1 MLTKDQKRKIKDL
14 WERGCKKQDRASILQ
29 AWELYKA
36 LSPSPDKSFE
46 KELGEVRQKH
56 VNKKVEAA
64 IKQSQ
69 SLLQKW
75 IIESCFNQF
84 FLDANAEEFWYATSP
99 YSLSKGEPP
108 SKYTPLNAPKTF
120 FDQAHSNDY
129 SPAIKS
135 AGLSDIKERLYK
147 DFCFDS
153 IPVLEG
159 EDR

>member
-14 WERGCKKQDRASILQ
+14 WERGCEKQDRASILQ
-29 AWELYKA
+29 AWELYKT

-46 KELGEVRQKH
+46 KELGGIRKSFVSP
-56 VNKKVEAA
+56 KVEDA
-64 IKQSQ
+64 IKECRAIMNRTIM
-69 SLLQKW
+69 LMFT
-75 IIESCFNQF
+75 EF
-84 FLDANAEEFWYATSP
+84 FTDKYGLEFWFATSP
-99 YSLSKGEPP
+99 YSMMGDSP
-108 SKYTPLNAPKTF
+108 SKYTPLNGPKIF
-120 FDQAHSNDY
+120 FDENWKNEYA
-129 SPAIKS
+129 PTIKS